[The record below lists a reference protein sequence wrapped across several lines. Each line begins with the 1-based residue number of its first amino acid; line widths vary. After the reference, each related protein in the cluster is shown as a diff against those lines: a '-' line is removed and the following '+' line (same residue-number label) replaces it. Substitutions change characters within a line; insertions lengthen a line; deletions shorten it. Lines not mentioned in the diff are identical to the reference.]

1 MKGYVLESNDGSFLT
16 RDLFWY
22 PHEDIKDAFV
32 HPEENLRTILEES
45 EQEWEIKVAKI
56 HLAEYDL
63 KGV

>member
-32 HPEENLRTILEES
+32 HPEENLRTILEE
-45 EQEWEIKVAKI
+45 WENKVAKI

>member
-1 MKGYVLESNDGSFLT
+1 MKGYVFESNDGSFLT

-32 HPEENLRTILEES
+32 HPEENLRTILEAWE
-45 EQEWEIKVAKI
+45 EWENKVAKI

>member
-16 RDLFWY
+16 RDLVWY

-32 HPEENLRTILEES
+32 HPEENLRTILEE
-45 EQEWEIKVAKI
+45 WENKVAKI

>member
-16 RDLFWY
+16 KDFVWY
-22 PHEDIKDAFV
+22 PYKDIKDAFV
-32 HPEENLRTILEES
+32 HPKENLRTILEE
-45 EQEWEIKVAKI
+45 WENKVAKI